1 MDKVNYSRA
10 VEVLRMND
18 GVDGEETNEQ
28 REPLRLLFSF
38 QDDYTAF
45 CVEIIKGDKRL
56 IVSGHVKL

>member
-1 MDKVNYSRA
+1 MYDAMD
-10 VEVLRMND
+10 E
-18 GVDGEETNEQ
+18 EETNEQ

-56 IVSGHVKL
+56 IVS